1 MSKEDDK
8 IEEKSSE
15 NNSNI
20 DEKEDIKD
28 NENNNK
34 KNEKNEKKNSVLSN
48 YQIKMGGDIPS
59 KGKKIT
65 HRLSCEAV
73 LSYMGKYMVKK
84 DINYLIRQSKTR
96 KKTSNEFYKFGK
108 NPTLSAS
115 LTQKQILRE
124 SKKKLNDNNLILIG
138 EEKINKN
145 EKKAKNYS
153 KNNSEKKVYFKILN
167 GKLNIYE
174 RAKKNLLR
182 KNNYIQKKIEKQIQE
197 IDNNIN
203 SHFMNKNSQEMV
215 NNNSEYIPIQYRAN
229 QLHNKHLSEYKLYQK
244 KIELKKIEEENKS
257 YVIVMEYNK
266 KNKKLFDENEW
277 DNFINNQEY
286 WQREKIFKI
295 KAAELI
301 RDSIQKENSIPKINS
316 KSKSIISNMRKKKL
330 FLDDIYTRLF
340 KEFEDLQERKKMRIC
355 NSMPNF
361 KPLLNKKIRK
371 LNVQTKGKNNCIG
384 KRIDKIF
391 ESLLKRKLNKNT
403 FNNNISN
410 DSLILNKIYGLKAI
424 HSNYINNSNIL
435 KYSDLKNNKTKYNE
449 LYFEVQSNILKNNE
463 STILKNKSQNMS
475 NKYDFYNKKK
485 KIKNL
490 KKYNFCK
497 SNSYIK
503 FTKN

>member
-1 MSKEDDK
+1 
-8 IEEKSSE
+8 
-15 NNSNI
+15 
-20 DEKEDIKD
+20 
-28 NENNNK
+28 
-34 KNEKNEKKNSVLSN
+34 
-48 YQIKMGGDIPS
+48 
-59 KGKKIT
+59 
-65 HRLSCEAV
+65 
-73 LSYMGKYMVKK
+73 
-84 DINYLIRQSKTR
+84 
-96 KKTSNEFYKFGK
+96 
-108 NPTLSAS
+108 
-115 LTQKQILRE
+115 
-124 SKKKLNDNNLILIG
+124 
-138 EEKINKN
+138 
-145 EKKAKNYS
+145 
-153 KNNSEKKVYFKILN
+153 
-167 GKLNIYE
+167 
-174 RAKKNLLR
+174 
-182 KNNYIQKKIEKQIQE
+182 
-197 IDNNIN
+197 
-203 SHFMNKNSQEMV
+203 MNKNSQEMV

-257 YVIVMEYNK
+257 YEIVMEYNK